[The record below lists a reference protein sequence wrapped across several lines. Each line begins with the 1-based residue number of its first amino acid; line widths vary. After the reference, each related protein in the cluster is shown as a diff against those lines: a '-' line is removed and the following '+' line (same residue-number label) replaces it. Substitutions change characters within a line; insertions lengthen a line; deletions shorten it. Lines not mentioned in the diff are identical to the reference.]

1 MLKKLFARW
10 GIDLIQILGLVEH
23 YQPTYNPGEVRF
35 IKHDVY
41 KRKSDDRII
50 LIKKY
55 IPVNK
60 ISSYLD
66 IGSQLGYFV
75 FQLAKHYKIPAVGID
90 QDFGAYFYSRFL
102 KIINSEDR
110 VNFVRCSITPESV
123 KALGTYDLVTLLS
136 VFHHLV
142 KYQGFQQADRIVD
155 ELVSKCKYFVFETG
169 QIDEKNMD
177 WSENLAFMKKSSEK
191 WIEKYLIS
199 KKLIILHHSVVS
211 THLSEVKRHFFVC
224 KRIHN

>member
-1 MLKKLFARW
+1 V
-10 GIDLIQILGLVEH
+10 GIRLIKSDE
-23 YQPTYNPGEVRF
+23 
-35 IKHDVY
+35 Y
-41 KRKSDDRII
+41 KRKSDDRLF

-66 IGSQLGYFV
+66 VGSQLGYFV

-90 QDFGAYFYSRFL
+90 QDIGAYFYSEFL
-102 KIINSEDR
+102 KILNNEDR
-110 VNFVRCSITPESV
+110 VNFNRSSITPESA
-123 KALGTYDLVTLLS
+123 KALGAYDLITLLS

-155 ELVSKCKYFVFETG
+155 ELVSKCNYFVFETG
-169 QIDEKNMD
+169 QADEKNMV
-177 WSENLAFMKKSSEK
+177 WSEDLSFMKESSQK
-191 WIEKYLIS
+191 WIEKYLVS
-199 KKLIILHHSVVS
+199 KKLIILHHSEVS

-224 KRIHN
+224 KRHHN